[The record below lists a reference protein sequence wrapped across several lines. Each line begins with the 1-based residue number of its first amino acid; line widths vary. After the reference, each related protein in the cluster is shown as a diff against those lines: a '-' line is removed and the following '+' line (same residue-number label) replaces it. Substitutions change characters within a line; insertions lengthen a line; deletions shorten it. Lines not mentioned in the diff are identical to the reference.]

1 MSIPLND
8 AMRGVKCFTLR
19 CIEIHLKTIFL
30 SGHAHKAQ
38 LTRTQM
44 RTEVKLIY

>member
-1 MSIPLND
+1 
-8 AMRGVKCFTLR
+8 
-19 CIEIHLKTIFL
+19 LKTIFL

-38 LTRTQM
+38 LTHTQM